1 MIETRNAVLERTL
14 DNGLTV
20 LLQESHDAPVASF
33 WIFYRVG
40 SRNELPGQTGISHWV
55 EHMQFKGTPNLA
67 KGAVFGEV
75 SRNGGTLNAFTS
87 YDWTTYFE
95 TLPADRL
102 DLSIKIESD
111 RMVNSLFDPEETE
124 SERTV
129 ILSERQGSENRPGY
143 FLHEE
148 MMGTAFHH
156 HPYGH
161 SIIGL
166 ESDLRRITRD
176 ELYGHYKHYYT
187 PNNAVISASG
197 DFDAEEV
204 FKRIEAAFGGVPSG
218 ELPSQIVAVEP
229 PQRAE
234 RRVIL
239 RRAAPTAV
247 VRMAYRSP
255 SASHPDTAALLI
267 ADAILSGAKPMG
279 LGGGGNLGRSARL
292 YRALV
297 GTGIARSAGSDFDLM
312 HDPFLISM
320 SASALP
326 GGDLDEIER
335 VMNEQIERLAG
346 ETPGDHEVERA
357 IKQVK
362 AQYVYSN
369 EGVTSQAFALGN
381 MAMVDRWQRAFT
393 LIDELEAVTPADV
406 RRVAET
412 WYRTDQRTVGLLIPT
427 DGPGGGNADV
437 ASPAAFRSFAFTGQG
452 ALPAGAVATGEPN
465 DRRFERIE
473 LPSGI
478 VVLGQAQPGDPAI
491 SVRLRSAGGAQLDPD
506 GKDGLAYLT
515 GRMLLRGSGGRT
527 FEEINDI
534 TDGLGASIGVGPG
547 KINTDLSFKCLIE
560 DLPQML
566 DLAAAALRSPDF
578 PDDELEKI
586 RKETLGAIR
595 DRQDSTGARAD
606 RAMREQIIPVGH
618 PLRRQ
623 TMGEPETINA
633 IAREDLV
640 AFHAANFGPGVLT
653 VSIVGGIDSV
663 EDAAGMIAE
672 RFAGWDSPAT
682 RPPDA
687 PGIDP
692 VAATNRVDD
701 NIAGK
706 SQSDLVIGYPTLLR
720 HDPDYFPLELGNMIL
735 GRLGLAGRLGANVR
749 DKQGLAYHVSSNVD
763 AGRTVSTW
771 TARAGVD
778 PANVD
783 RTIESI
789 QSEVERLRNELV
801 TEEELADAKS
811 FMTGSVPLAL
821 ERNDGIADLL
831 LSIEHHRLGLDYL
844 DRYPTLINAV
854 TRGQILAAAHK
865 HLDESRLAI
874 GVSGPA

>member
-1 MIETRNAVLERTL
+1 MSITTENVLERTL

-55 EHMQFKGTPNLA
+55 EHMQFKGTPSLA
-67 KGAVFGEV
+67 KGSIFGEV
-75 SRNGGTLNAFTS
+75 SRNGGTMNAFTS
-87 YDWTTYFE
+87 YDWTTYFQ
-95 TLPADRL
+95 TLPVDRI
-102 DLSIKIESD
+102 DLSLRIESD

-161 SIIGL
+161 SIIGY

-176 ELYGHYKHYYT
+176 ELFHHYRQYYA
-187 PNNAVISASG
+187 PNNAVIAASG
-197 DFDAEEV
+197 DFDAEAL
-204 FKRIEAAFGGVPSG
+204 FRRIETAFGPIPSG
-218 ELPSQIVAVEP
+218 TTPPPVAAIEP

-234 RRVIL
+234 RRVTV
-239 RRAAPTAV
+239 RRPAPTAI

-255 SASHPDTAALLI
+255 AASHPDTAALLI

-292 YRALV
+292 YKALV
-297 GTGIARSAGSDFDLM
+297 STGIARSAGSDVDLM
-312 HDPFLISM
+312 VDPFVISL
-320 SASALP
+320 SAAGLP
-326 GGDLDEIER
+326 DGDLDVIES
-335 VMNEQIERLAG
+335 VMNEQIERIAS
-346 ETPGDHEVERA
+346 ETPSETEVARA

-369 EGVTSQAFALGN
+369 EGVTSQAFALGT

-393 LIDELEAVTPADV
+393 LIDELESVTPDDV

-412 WYRTDQRTVGLLIPT
+412 WFRPEQRTVGQLIPT
-427 DGPGGGNADV
+427 GGGGGDHAEQ
-437 ASPAAFRSFAFTGQG
+437 SAAFRMFAFTGSP
-452 ALPAGAVATGEPN
+452 ALPAGATNTGAPN
-465 DRRFERIE
+465 DRHFGRIE
-473 LPSGI
+473 LANGI
-478 VVLGQAQPGDPAI
+478 VVLGQAQPDDPAV
-491 SVRLRSAGGAQLDPD
+491 SVRIRSHAGAQLDPD

-515 GRMLLRGSGGRT
+515 GRMLLRGSAGRS
-527 FEEINDI
+527 FEQINDI
-534 TDGLGASIGVGPG
+534 TDGLGAAIGVGPG
-547 KINTDLSFKCLIE
+547 RISTDISIKCLVE
-560 DLPQML
+560 DLPEML

-578 PDDELEKI
+578 PAEELEKI

-595 DRQDSTGARAD
+595 DREDSTGANAE

-623 TMGEPETINA
+623 VLGEPETINV
-633 IAREDLV
+633 ITRDDLA
-640 AFHAANFGPGVLT
+640 AFHAAHYGPAALT
-653 VSIVGGIDSV
+653 ISIVGGFGNLV
-663 EDAAGMIAE
+663 DAAQLIDD
-672 RFAGWDSPAT
+672 RFSDWQSQAT
-682 RPPDA
+682 RPADA

-692 VAATNRVDD
+692 IPVTNRVDKG
-701 NIAGK
+701 IAGK
-706 SQSDLVIGYPTLLR
+706 SQSDIVIGMPTLLR
-720 HDPDYFPLELGNMIL
+720 SNPDYFPLELGNMIL
-735 GRLGLAGRLGANVR
+735 GRLGLAGRLGSNVR
-749 DKQGLAYHVSSNVD
+749 DKQGLAYHVSSSLD

-771 TARAGVD
+771 IARAGVD

-789 QSEVERLRNELV
+789 QTELARLRNELV
-801 TEEELADAKS
+801 TDGELDDAKR
-811 FMTGSVPLAL
+811 FLTGSVPLAL

-831 LSIEHHRLGLDYL
+831 LSIEHHNLGLDYL
-844 DRYPTLINAV
+844 DRYPKLVKAV
-854 TRGQILAAAHK
+854 TRGQILAAANK
-865 HLDESRLAI
+865 YLDEARLAI